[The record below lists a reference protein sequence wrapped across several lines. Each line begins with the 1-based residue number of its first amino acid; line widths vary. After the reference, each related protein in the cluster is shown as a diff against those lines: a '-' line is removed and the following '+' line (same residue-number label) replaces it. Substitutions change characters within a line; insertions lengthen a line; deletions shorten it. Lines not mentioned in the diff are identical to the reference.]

1 MKKPG
6 VVGAL
11 VLASFATLA
20 AQQATISAR
29 RISLVVVENTTFESV
44 VKVMGALS
52 GVTIEFDESVPME
65 LRNRS
70 VDRIHFEDTELEL
83 GTAVPTKRNNLDIH
97 CDQPDLNSNE
107 LKPAAAEH

>member
-20 AQQATISAR
+20 AQNATISAR
-29 RISLVVVENTTFESV
+29 RISLVVVENTSFESV
-44 VKVMGALS
+44 VKVMGALG
-52 GVTIEFDESVPME
+52 GVTIEFDESVPIE

-70 VDRIHFEDTELEL
+70 VDRIHFEDTELESAL
-83 GTAVPTKRNNLDIH
+83 QFLTKFNNLTFTVIS
-97 CDQPDLNSNE
+97 PTSIRLE
-107 LKPAAAEH
+107 LKPAAAKN